1 MGVLRNIR
9 NANDRNCV
17 RRGMRNPV
25 QIQNIIA
32 EITRRLNLEEGGVKA
47 IAIDGRCASGK
58 TTLAKELAEKLGA
71 GVIHMDDFF
80 LPGEMRTEERL
91 REPGGNVHYER
102 FAEEVLPELRSG
114 ASFSYGR
121 FDCQRMETAERVI
134 VPAGRLRIVEGV
146 YSCHP
151 YFGNYMDLRIF
162 RDVPLEIQCERIR
175 ARNGEQALKNFR
187 ERWIP
192 MEEAYFGAYG
202 IIEQADIIMEKECV
216 SNAAT
221 FLS

>member
-25 QIQNIIA
+25 QIQNIIT
-32 EITRRLNLEEGGVKA
+32 EIAGRLNLKESGVKV

-58 TTLAKELAEKLGA
+58 TTLAKELAESLGA

-80 LPGEMRTEERL
+80 LPGELRTEERL

-102 FAEEVLPELRSG
+102 FAEEVLDALRSE

-121 FDCQRMETAERVI
+121 FDCQRRKVMESVI
-134 VPAGRLRIVEGV
+134 VPAGRLRIVEGA

-151 YFGNYMDLRIF
+151 FFGNYMDLRIF
-162 RDVPLEIQCERIR
+162 RDVSPEVQCERIR
-175 ARNGEQALKNFR
+175 VRNGEQALKNFR

-192 MEEAYFGAYG
+192 MEEAYFRAYG
-202 IIEQADIIMEKECV
+202 IMEQADIIIEKE
-216 SNAAT
+216 
-221 FLS
+221 